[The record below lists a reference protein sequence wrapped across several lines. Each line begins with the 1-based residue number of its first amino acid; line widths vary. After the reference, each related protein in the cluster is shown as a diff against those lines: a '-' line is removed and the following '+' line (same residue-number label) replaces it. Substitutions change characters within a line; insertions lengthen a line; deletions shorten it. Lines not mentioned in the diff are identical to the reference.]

1 MPGGLLRTPP
11 GEQRGAEGI
20 SQEKEGRGL
29 HEEVAKLLTEGG
41 QEPPHKGIIKPPSPA
56 FYSEIKED
64 VEKKKVK
71 KNPPPNIEEKK
82 EIRGRRNSKGE
93 GQSRGASGRRTT
105 KPPGTPEEMTYD
117 SIPNTF
123 AFSEGSKRTS
133 EESPTEQGTKKNLRK
148 S

>member
-1 MPGGLLRTPP
+1 MLGGLPRTPP
-11 GEQRGAEGI
+11 GEQRGAEGT
-20 SQEKEGRGL
+20 SQEKEGGSL
-29 HEEVAKLLTEGG
+29 NEEVAKLLAEGGQGG
-41 QEPPHKGIIKPPSPA
+41 QEPPLKGNLKPPSPA

-82 EIRGRRNSKGE
+82 EIRSRRSSKGE

-133 EESPTEQGTKKNLRK
+133 EDSPTDPLQTPT
-148 S
+148 